1 MEGMGRDTASTRP
14 RLNFFFPAFQ
24 LFERE
29 DENIDICCERDVL
42 MVLMYSMNQRIENDS
57 GNNLNCWRLP

>member
-14 RLNFFFPAFQ
+14 RRNFLQ

-29 DENIDICCERDVL
+29 DENIDICCEHDVL
-42 MVLMYSMNQRIENDS
+42 MVFMYSMNQRIENDR